1 MESIELKGRLPGPNG
16 AFRAKLLVF
25 GLLVAA
31 VAACG
36 TGDIARVPASDTL
49 GDELRIEAKAVDNQT
64 IDARPSDDLRSARNL
79 ANLRAANEGIKD
91 PLVTGR
97 AASRTDARSLLAH
110 RTRAA
115 QDAVSRRRTDGALAR
130 TGTPRRIGR
139 RDAKSGI
146 FGFDEVRLGKSEVFR
161 KWSDALQRHTTN
173 RVSNTLLCAKGV
185 LSLCRSEDMV
195 SDFDA
200 SLLNLRRSVQHLP
213 AVNHHVNKVSYV
225 EDWANYHE
233 RDYWATP
240 GEFFGNGG
248 DCEDYAIAKYLLLRE
263 LGIDPNAM
271 RIVVVMDQFRDTA
284 HAVLAIYVG
293 NDILVLDNLSRV
305 IEPHELVDKYVPV
318 YSLNENHAWLHTR
331 PRAEIGLR

>member
-1 MESIELKGRLPGPNG
+1 MVG
-16 AFRAKLLVF
+16 LVIAS
-25 GLLVAA
+25 LS
-31 VAACG
+31 ACG
-36 TGDIARVPASDTL
+36 TSDVARAPASDPA
-49 GDELRIEAKAVDNQT
+49 GREQPRIEAKAVDNQA
-64 IDARPSDDLRSARNL
+64 IDARPLEDIRKAASLAENSAGRDTFRNDGRTLL
-79 ANLRAANEGIKD
+79 ANENAAVRASISQR
-91 PLVTGR
+91 R
-97 AASRTDARSLLAH
+97 A
-110 RTRAA
+110 
-115 QDAVSRRRTDGALAR
+115 DGVLAR

-139 RDAKSGI
+139 HKAASGI

-161 KWSDALQRHTTN
+161 KWSNALQRHTTN
-173 RVSNTLLCAKGV
+173 RVTNTLLCAKGV
-185 LSLCRSEDMV
+185 LSLCRSQDMV

-213 AVNHHVNKVSYV
+213 AVNHHVNSVSYV
-225 EDWANYHE
+225 EDWANYQE
-233 RDYWATP
+233 SDYWAAP

-263 LGIDPNAM
+263 LGIDPDAM

-305 IEPHELVDKYVPV
+305 IEPHELIDKYVPV

-331 PRAEIGLR
+331 PRTEIGLR

>member
-1 MESIELKGRLPGPNG
+1 MGFLPDMNRVL
-16 AFRAKLLVF
+16 RAKPIVLGLVIA
-25 GLLVAA
+25 GVS
-31 VAACG
+31 ACG
-36 TGDIARVPASDTL
+36 TGDVARAPAAEAVGKEFRL
-49 GDELRIEAKAVDNQT
+49 EAKAHDNQA
-64 IDARPSDDLRSARNL
+64 IDARPQDDVRSAISL
-79 ANLRAANEGIKD
+79 ADLGAKTD
-91 PLVTGR
+91 SSSSPL
-97 AASRTDARSLLAH
+97 ALERTTSGSDARRLLSN
-110 RTRAA
+110 RNAA
-115 QDAVSRRRTDGALAR
+115 ARDSVSRRRTEGALAR

-139 RDAKSGI
+139 REASSGI

-161 KWSDALQRHTTN
+161 KWSNALQRHTTN

-200 SLLNLRRSVQHLP
+200 SLLNLRQSVRHLP
-213 AVNHHVNKVSYV
+213 AVNHYVNKVSYV

-233 RDYWATP
+233 RDYWAAP

-293 NDILVLDNLSRV
+293 EEILVLDNLSRV
-305 IEPHELVDKYVPV
+305 IEPHELVERYVPV

-331 PRAEIGLR
+331 PRTELGLR